1 MKYQKLLTAT
11 VFAVSCVA
19 FSAALAE
26 KQSIDAF
33 VPPDDADEYI
43 GAAPYP
49 GEMETSE
56 LNALEVE
63 KTPVKHKADAY
74 EPPLEDGDEGI
85 GAAPF

>member
-1 MKYQKLLTAT
+1 MKYQTLLTAA

-19 FSAALAE
+19 FSTALAE
-26 KQSIDAF
+26 KQSMDAY
-33 VPPDDADEYI
+33 VPPDDVDEYI
-43 GAAPYP
+43 GAAPYS

-56 LNALEVE
+56 LGALV
-63 KTPVKHKADAY
+63 VKQPSVNLKADAY